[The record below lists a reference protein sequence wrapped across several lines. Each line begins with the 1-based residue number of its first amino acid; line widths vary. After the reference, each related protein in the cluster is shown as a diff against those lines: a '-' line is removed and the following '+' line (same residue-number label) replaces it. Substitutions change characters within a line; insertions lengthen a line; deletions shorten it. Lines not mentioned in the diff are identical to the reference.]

1 VAIQS
6 AFNAGIQGFQQ
17 AQQSSNNA
25 AQNIVESTAYS
36 AEDFRYNQQLADNAD
51 NVNNSN
57 NIDSTTSRAAAP
69 DLNQSLIDLK
79 VAEYQ
84 AKASAQVIKTADD
97 ALGNLLDVSV

>member
-36 AEDFRYNQQLADNAD
+36 AEDFRYNQQLADNA
-51 NVNNSN
+51 NNSN
-57 NIDSTTSRAAAP
+57 NIDSSTSRAAAP